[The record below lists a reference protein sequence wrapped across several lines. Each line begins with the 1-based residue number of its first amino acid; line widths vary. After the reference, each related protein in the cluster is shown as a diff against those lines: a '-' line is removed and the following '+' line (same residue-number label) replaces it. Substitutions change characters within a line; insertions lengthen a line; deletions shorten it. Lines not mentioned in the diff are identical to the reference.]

1 MSNKSIIFILDSIKT
16 CHTILKLKLVNKVI
30 INIYI
35 YPKNDDSIVFHHINL
50 SLSFSLSH
58 THTCMV
64 AIQIGD
70 FRAKPTS

>member
-35 YPKNDDSIVFHHINL
+35 YPKNVDSIVFHHINL
-50 SLSFSLSH
+50 PLSLSLSHSH
-58 THTCMV
+58 THTHLH
-64 AIQIGD
+64 GGYSD
-70 FRAKPTS
+70 WRF